1 MESKVFNEDCMI
13 GMSRY
18 PDKYF
23 DLCLT
28 DPPYG
33 VNLKYNSY
41 DDTLENWQELMIKF
55 IPEAIRVSKM
65 VIMPSCSI
73 NKMAW
78 IYNNF
83 PPDWLICWYKGS
95 PGHNSF
101 VGFNDWEPLLVYGKT
116 KGICI
121 HDYVNIRNGEEMGS
135 HNHPCPKPIKWFE
148 YFYKK
153 ILNGKGNVLDCFMG
167 SGTSAIA
174 AHRQGLSY
182 VGFELDKDYFDA
194 AEKRYQNHI
203 KQLNLFQP

>member
-1 MESKVFNEDCMI
+1 MIELLNIDCLEYMK
-13 GMSRY
+13 GLK
-18 PDKYF
+18 DKAF
-23 DLCLT
+23 DLCVT

-41 DDTLENWQELMIKF
+41 DDTLDNWTELMTRF
-55 IPEAIRVSKM
+55 IPEVIRVSQM

-73 NKMAW
+73 NKMSW
-78 IYNNF
+78 IYQNF

-121 HDYVNIRNGEEMGS
+121 HDYVNIKNGEVMGS
-135 HNHPCPKPIKWFE
+135 YGHPCPKPVKWFE

-153 ILNGKGNVLDCFMG
+153 ILDGDGKVLDCFMG
-167 SGTSAIA
+167 SGTSSIA
-174 AHRQGLSY
+174 AHKQGLDY
-182 VGFELDKDYFDA
+182 VGTELDKDYYDA
-194 AEKRYQNHI
+194 ACKRFREQTM
-203 KQLNLFQP
+203 QQDLFK